1 MKKVLFLLCAPVLLF
16 AQSKDSSRTNV
27 IDNVVCTGQFFPT
40 DARRAV
46 NQVRLIDE
54 QTILRRAAN
63 NLEELLS
70 SEANLRFS
78 SDLILGSKIQI
89 NGIDGEN
96 IKVMIDGVPI
106 VGRLNGNVDLSQI
119 PLHNVLRVEIVQG
132 SLSAIYGSNASGGVI
147 NIITKKTQAKP
158 LVLGLQSQVESVGIK
173 TAALNIGGQKGKF
186 LVQANANLYDFGGYP
201 VDTLRTSLWNPK
213 NQKAGQ
219 AVVKYYLKENQQ
231 LTYTYDRMDELIS
244 DLGEVKRPKFRPYAF
259 DEYYKTLRSNHAL
272 HYEANSEKSNIQST
286 LAYNRFFRKVN
297 KYRFD
302 FDRDTQAIV
311 DGEQDTSRI
320 NALLWRTIF
329 SKKINQKFSLLTGTE
344 LNYEN
349 AFSKKIEDN
358 NENRKHFA
366 QILDVSA
373 FVGSKISLLEKQLT
387 LEPILRYAYNSK
399 FNAPLTPAIN
409 VLYQANSFWKIRA
422 SYARG
427 FRSPSLKELYFNFKD
442 NNHFIVGSTDILAER
457 SHNLSLSPS
466 YSAIYG
472 KMNVIV
478 EANLFY
484 NHIQNR
490 IILAQFGQLP
500 NGQLQYRYANIAEF
514 KTKGAGLSMTINHN
528 ERIVLKT
535 SAVYTG
541 YYNTARDENP
551 SLPVYLYSPDL
562 SADFTYT
569 FTGIHLIFNVLYRHI
584 GSTPMYNF
592 GKSGTIEEGKL
603 EGWNLLNTSLT
614 KHFFKNKL
622 TFSLGGKNLLDVRNI
637 SSQGA
642 IGVGHSVTAGSQPVS
657 FGRSIFL
664 KAVIRL

>member
-1 MKKVLFLLCAPVLLF
+1 MKKFLFLLFTPTFLF

-27 IDNVVCTGQFFPT
+27 IENVVCTGQFFPT

-63 NLEELLS
+63 NLEELLA

-158 LVLGLQSQVESVGIK
+158 LVFGLQSQIESVGIK
-173 TAALNIGGQKGKF
+173 TAAMNVGGQKGKF
-186 LVQANANLYDFGGYP
+186 LLQANANVYDFGGYP

-213 NQKAGQ
+213 KQVAGQ
-219 AVVKYYLKENQQ
+219 ALVKYYLKENQQ
-231 LTYTYDRMDELIS
+231 LTYTYDIMDELIS

-259 DEYYKTLRSNHAL
+259 DDYYKTLRSNHAL
-272 HYEANSEKSNIQST
+272 HYEKSSEKSNIQST

-302 FDRDTQAIV
+302 FDRDTQAVV

-329 SKKINQKFSLLTGTE
+329 SRKINQKISLLTGAE

-349 AFSKKIEDN
+349 AFSKKIEDDS
-358 NENRKHFA
+358 ENRKHFA

-442 NNHFIVGSTDILAER
+442 NNHFIVGSTDILSEG
-457 SHNLSLSPS
+457 SHNFALSPS

-484 NHIQNR
+484 NNIQNR
-490 IILAQFGQLP
+490 IILSQFGQLP

-551 SLPVYLYSPDL
+551 ALPVYLYSPDL

-569 FTGIHLIFNVLYRHI
+569 FTDIHLIFNVLYRHI
-584 GSTPMYNF
+584 GSTPTYNF

-622 TFSLGGKNLLDVRNI
+622 TFSLGAKNLLDVRNI

-642 IGVGHSVTAGSQPVS
+642 IGVGHSATAGSLPVS
-657 FGRSIFL
+657 FGRSMFL